1 MKIRVLGC
9 HGSELPGYN
18 TTSFLIDGKVLIDA
32 GTVTSVL
39 TAEEQLKIDY
49 ILVTHAHMDHVR
61 DIMFLADNIS
71 YLKKETPLF
80 VLSTS
85 YVIKTLRKFLF
96 NNIIWPDFSSIPDTE
111 NPVIKFVAIDAGQT
125 ISISGLEI
133 TAIKVHHAVE
143 TVGYAVEA
151 PEGAAIFVGD
161 TGPTEEIWQY
171 ARKIKGLEAIFVETS
186 LPDGMKNL
194 ADMTG
199 HLTPASLDQEL
210 KKLAGL
216 PAAIYLYHMKLQLR
230 ETIKKEITRLNHRH
244 IHTLEDGQV
253 LQIGAR

>member
-18 TTSFLIDGKVLIDA
+18 TTSFLIDGKILIDA

-39 TAEEQLKIDY
+39 TAEEQLKIGY

-71 YLKKETPLF
+71 YLKKENPLF

-85 YVIKTLRKFLF
+85 CVIKTLRQFLF
-96 NNIIWPDFSSIPDTE
+96 NNIIWPDFSSIPDVE
-111 NPVIKFVAIDAGQT
+111 NPVIKFVTIDAGQT

-133 TAIKVHHAVE
+133 TAINVHHSVE

-186 LPDGMKNL
+186 LPDDMKNL

-199 HLTPASLDQEL
+199 HLTPWIRS
-210 KKLAGL
+210 
-216 PAAIYLYHMKLQLR
+216 
-230 ETIKKEITRLNHRH
+230 
-244 IHTLEDGQV
+244 
-253 LQIGAR
+253 